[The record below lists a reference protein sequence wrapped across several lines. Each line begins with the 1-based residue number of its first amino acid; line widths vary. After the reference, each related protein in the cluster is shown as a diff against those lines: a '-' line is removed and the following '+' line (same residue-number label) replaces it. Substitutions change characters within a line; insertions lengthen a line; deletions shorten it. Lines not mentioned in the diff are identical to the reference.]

1 MVLNKQRILIFI
13 DWYIP
18 AFKAGGPIRSVYNI
32 VTQLS
37 DVFEFHIITGD
48 RDLGDLNPYPE
59 LKLDEWQLVGDT
71 KVMYLSK
78 KNLKIKTIKD
88 LIREVDPRAIYLNSL
103 FSFNF
108 SLIPLWLK
116 KKFPEVNFILAPRGM
131 LGNGALEIKK
141 KKKEVFI
148 GLARMIRLY
157 DGIVW
162 HATNEKEKREIEKVF
177 GKKHNILIA
186 DNIATS
192 PQYSYQITIKMK
204 LIDFETKRFLFV
216 SRISRKKNVEK
227 LIQWFIDLYAEKKS
241 FKLLIIGTVED
252 PEYFKEL
259 QTLIAGN
266 KQISMLDAIHPDELV
281 KIYAKAHFF
290 CLPTR
295 HENFGHVIIE
305 ALSYGCPVIISQRTP
320 WRNLKRDHVGWD
332 LPLDKPEQFDS
343 VFREC
348 IDMDAD
354 TYLHMSE
361 RASMF
366 ANDFIHHSEV
376 KKAYRKLL
384 AT

>member
-1 MVLNKQRILIFI
+1 MTSNKPRILIFI

-18 AFKAGGPIRSVYNI
+18 AFKAGGPIRSVYNL

-37 DVFEFHIITGD
+37 EFYDFTIVTGD
-48 RDLGDLNPYPE
+48 RDLGDLKPYVG
-59 LKLDEWQLVGDT
+59 LKLNEWTKVGDT
-71 KVMYLSK
+71 NVMYLSK
-78 KNLKIKTIKD
+78 KNLKIKTIKK
-88 LIREVDPRAIYLNSL
+88 LIVEVNPKVIYLNSL

-116 KKFPEVNFILAPRGM
+116 KKFPETKFILAPRGM

-148 GLARMIRLY
+148 GLARMIKLY

-162 HATNEKEKREIEKVF
+162 HATNKKEKKEIEKIF
-177 GKKHNILIA
+177 GKKHHVSIA
-186 DNIATS
+186 DNIATA
-192 PQYSYQITIKMK
+192 PQYSFQTTMKMK
-204 LIDFETKRFLFV
+204 LLDFETKRFLFV

-227 LIQWFIDLYAEKKS
+227 LIQWFIDLSTEKRR
-241 FKLLIIGTVED
+241 FKLLIIGTAED
-252 PEYFKEL
+252 PAYFKEL
-259 QTLIAGN
+259 QNLIAEN
-266 KQISMLDAIHPDELV
+266 KQIKIQDAIHPDELA

-320 WRNLKRDHVGWD
+320 WRHLKKENIGWD
-332 LPLDKPEQFDS
+332 IPLEKPDKFMN
-343 VFREC
+343 VLNEC
-348 IDMDAD
+348 IDMDAE

-361 RASMF
+361 SSSMF
-366 ANDFIHHSEV
+366 AHDFIYRTEV
-376 KKAYRKLL
+376 IKAYRKLL
-384 AT
+384 TT

>member
-37 DVFEFHIITGD
+37 DAFEFHIITGD
-48 RDLGDLNPYPE
+48 RDLGDLNPYPD

-78 KNLKIKTIKD
+78 KNLKVKTIKD
-88 LIREVDPRAIYLNSL
+88 LIREVDPMAIYLNSL

-116 KKFPEVNFILAPRGM
+116 KKFPEVKFILAPRGM

-162 HATNEKEKREIEKVF
+162 HATNIKEKREIEKVF

-204 LIDFETKRFLFV
+204 LLDFETKRFLFV

-227 LIQWFIDLYAEKKS
+227 LIQWFLNLYAEKKS
-241 FKLLIIGTVED
+241 FKLLIVGTVED

-259 QTLIAGN
+259 QTMISDN
-266 KQISMLDAIHPDELV
+266 EQISMLDAIHPDALV

-320 WRNLKRDHVGWD
+320 WRNLKKDHVGWD

-361 RASMF
+361 SASMF

-376 KKAYRKLL
+376 KIAYRKLL